1 MVNTLEA
8 IVGLG
13 NVYNQK
19 DEAFPIRMTMPMAE
33 GPVDGSVPDMDFMLA
48 DFYQLRR
55 ISVKG
60 IPERDILE
68 ENGLHDLAA
77 LLYS

>member
-1 MVNTLEA
+1 MVGTLEA

-13 NVYNQK
+13 NVYNKK
-19 DEAFPIRMTMPMAE
+19 DDVLPVRMTTPMVE
-33 GPVDGSVPDMDFMLA
+33 GPVAGSVPDMDFMLA
-48 DFYQLRR
+48 DFYKLRR

-60 IPERDILE
+60 VPERDVLE